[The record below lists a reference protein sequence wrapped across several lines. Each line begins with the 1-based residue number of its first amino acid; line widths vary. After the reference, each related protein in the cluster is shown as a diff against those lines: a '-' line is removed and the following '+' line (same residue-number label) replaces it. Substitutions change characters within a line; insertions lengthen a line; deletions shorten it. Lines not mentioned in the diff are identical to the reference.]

1 MIPVF
6 WELPSIAVYENA
18 VILDLTV
25 MRTMPGGEDPGI
37 PGMTFTVVEKDG
49 E

>member
-1 MIPVF
+1 
-6 WELPSIAVYENA
+6 
-18 VILDLTV
+18 

-49 E
+49 EWGMEPYEPKKKQTNKQKERKML